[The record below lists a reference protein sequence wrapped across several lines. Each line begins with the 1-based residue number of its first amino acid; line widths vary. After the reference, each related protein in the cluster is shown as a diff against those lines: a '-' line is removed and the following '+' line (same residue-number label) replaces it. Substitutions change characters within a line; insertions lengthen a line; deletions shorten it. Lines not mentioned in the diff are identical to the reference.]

1 MPFNLLP
8 RRLETVSTAAV
19 ALLFFLVVLGG
30 GLTGCT
36 DADDS
41 PSQNASSA
49 SADRSILLNIGLTIE
64 TEDRP
69 LSDSFVVEGPDSVR
83 WSPDLSE
90 DGGFV
95 TKEFGE
101 YPVGADHEFSIYPNG
116 EDGPRLTVP
125 FAMKADMSSALAS
138 SRTEITVRDDQIVV
152 EGPAVRDGKMEF
164 DRPGANA
171 N

>member
-1 MPFNLLP
+1 MPFNSLP
-8 RRLETVSTAAV
+8 RRLETVSTAAL
-19 ALLFFLVVLGG
+19 ALLFGLVVLGG

-36 DADDS
+36 DSDNSA
-41 PSQNASSA
+41 SQNASSA
-49 SADRSILLNIGLTIE
+49 SADRSILLNIGLTNE

-69 LSDSFVVEGPDSVR
+69 LSDSFFVEGPDSVR

-125 FAMKADMSSALAS
+125 FTMKPDMSSALAS
-138 SRTEITVRDDQIVV
+138 SRTEITVRDEQIAV
-152 EGPAVRDGKMEF
+152 EGPAVSDGKMEF
-164 DRPGANA
+164 DRPGADA